1 MVWQI
6 GKHFNAQRIQLNLE
20 NTPMKNYQIFLIL
33 LLCISLTSC
42 KTIVANPGKPLI
54 ESSIEVGRSY
64 EVQDFNAKVLNLK
77 ITAFDKDYI
86 YGISGKKEQII
97 LEKASIRQM
106 KKWKVLNSVFVGA
119 LAIAA
124 LIFIPI

>member
-1 MVWQI
+1 
-6 GKHFNAQRIQLNLE
+6 
-20 NTPMKNYQIFLIL
+20 MKNYQIFLIL

-77 ITAFDKDYI
+77 ITGFDKDCI
-86 YGISGKKEQII
+86 YGISAKKNRLALRKQALGK
-97 LEKASIRQM
+97 
-106 KKWKVLNSVFVGA
+106 
-119 LAIAA
+119 
-124 LIFIPI
+124 